1 MTAQQY
7 NETVKLQGQRSMDL
21 KHNKLSVKSEDVI
34 MIDEPT
40 LSHPKLKSQLVV
52 TLIVDNGFHSQY
64 NIIIYHTYLAK
75 WEESWLDLR
84 LEGDFLWKW

>member
-7 NETVKLQGQRSMDL
+7 NETVKLQGQRSMMDL
-21 KHNKLSVKSEDVI
+21 KHNNLSVKSEDVI

-52 TLIVDNGFHSQY
+52 TLIVENGFHSQY

-75 WEESWLDLR
+75 
-84 LEGDFLWKW
+84 